1 MPLNSRHAAVIKRTV
16 SVLIIGTVALA
27 QLIWFAWVSD
37 DAAITLRTVLN
48 LTSGYGA
55 VFNLGERVQ
64 AYTHPLWLLLL
75 TFGQLLIGNI
85 MTTTIVISCV
95 TSFAVVMLVSQR
107 IAVSIFTGYAAAAVL
122 MLSKAYLDFSSSGLE
137 NPLSHLLVIIF
148 VLLAVRTCEDRSLTT
163 YTGLL
168 CVNSLMYLSRPDL
181 VLIGSPVLVYV
192 TYVLRPRFSDLAYCA
207 VIGTSPLVAWTLF
220 SLIYYGFPFP
230 NTAYAK
236 LGTGI
241 ALMASINQGILYYKN
256 SVTSDPLTLWTISIG
271 ILVGLF
277 CKPIDRCLS
286 LGVVIY
292 LLYILRIGGDFMS
305 GRFFTVPFV
314 VAIVILARNGFKK
327 PIVAFFLIG
336 YGSYFFKTSVL
347 KHETVANLGTNGIA
361 DERLFYYGRRNLM
374 SWKRDYPHFENL
386 WRTPQSGPL
395 PTRVSQKCGGL
406 GYTGLEGG
414 PALHLIDYCGLAD
427 PLLSRLPSRPNQ
439 RVGHYHRV
447 VPTNYEFSAFAD
459 RNMLIDEDIKS
470 YYDDIRLVTRAPLF
484 DYERLKSVARLMIQ
498 GSPDLSRWAK
508 DMNIPKYTPDTYR
521 TVDAERL
528 TKARMEGKRWD
539 DAASTIIP
547 GAGLEI
553 VFASSEKLA
562 VLDIVLDG
570 NDLYRIDYFDG
581 SEFKPLFT
589 LGPKD
594 APEMAQYI
602 PTPNSYGM
610 VGYRRAVPDGVP
622 ATTRIRITPEL
633 GDERY
638 AVGHLF
644 NRQP

>member
-1 MPLNSRHAAVIKRTV
+1 
-16 SVLIIGTVALA
+16 
-27 QLIWFAWVSD
+27 
-37 DAAITLRTVLN
+37 
-48 LTSGYGA
+48 
-55 VFNLGERVQ
+55 
-64 AYTHPLWLLLL
+64 
-75 TFGQLLIGNI
+75 
-85 MTTTIVISCV
+85 
-95 TSFAVVMLVSQR
+95 
-107 IAVSIFTGYAAAAVL
+107 
-122 MLSKAYLDFSSSGLE
+122 
-137 NPLSHLLVIIF
+137 
-148 VLLAVRTCEDRSLTT
+148 
-163 YTGLL
+163 
-168 CVNSLMYLSRPDL
+168 
-181 VLIGSPVLVYV
+181 
-192 TYVLRPRFSDLAYCA
+192 
-207 VIGTSPLVAWTLF
+207 
-220 SLIYYGFPFP
+220 
-230 NTAYAK
+230 
-236 LGTGI
+236 
-241 ALMASINQGILYYKN
+241 
-256 SVTSDPLTLWTISIG
+256 
-271 ILVGLF
+271 
-277 CKPIDRCLS
+277 
-286 LGVVIY
+286 
-292 LLYILRIGGDFMS
+292 
-305 GRFFTVPFV
+305 
-314 VAIVILARNGFKK
+314 
-327 PIVAFFLIG
+327 
-336 YGSYFFKTSVL
+336 
-347 KHETVANLGTNGIA
+347 
-361 DERLFYYGRRNLM
+361 
-374 SWKRDYPHFENL
+374 
-386 WRTPQSGPL
+386 
-395 PTRVSQKCGGL
+395 
-406 GYTGLEGG
+406 
-414 PALHLIDYCGLAD
+414 
-427 PLLSRLPSRPNQ
+427 
-439 RVGHYHRV
+439 
-447 VPTNYEFSAFAD
+447 
-459 RNMLIDEDIKS
+459 MLIDDDIKS

-553 VFASSEKLA
+553 IFPSSEKLA